1 MTIDPAILDSI
12 RRTLPMAWMAGDYF
26 HCTDAALRHYAA
38 KATATSNAKPRR
50 VLEIGTR
57 AAYSLCAMHLVA
69 PFARFLCIDAGLD
82 ADSAA
87 TLAHAREL
95 IRRRHIDAELLVVD
109 SHAIKR
115 VPRVDFAHVD
125 GDHSYHGA
133 LADLRL
139 AAEAETIL
147 ADDCCNPAVF
157 EAVQTFA
164 AETGRHAHHFH
175 DGLRAAALLTRRR
188 P

>member
-1 MTIDPAILDSI
+1 VTIDNAILDCI
-12 RRTLPMAWMAGDYF
+12 RRTLPLAWMKDDYF
-26 HCTDAALRHYAA
+26 RCTEAALRHYAA
-38 KATATSNAKPRR
+38 KATACKAARPRR

-69 PFARFLCIDAGLD
+69 PFARYLCIDGGLD
-82 ADSAA
+82 ADSSTA
-87 TLAHAREL
+87 LAHARDL
-95 IRRRHIDAELLVVD
+95 IRMRRIDAELLVVD
-109 SHAIKR
+109 SHALKA

-175 DGLRAAALLTRRR
+175 DGLRAAALITRRR
-188 P
+188 Q